1 MKTIENK
8 ARIIAICNQKGGV
21 GKTTTAISLAA
32 SLSKADKRVLLVDCD
47 DSNQT
52 LTKAL
57 VSSDPSQL
65 PATLANLM
73 LFAIMEMETEMDS
86 MLPKAICH
94 HEEEG
99 YDVLPSTIKL
109 AGVTNTLNA
118 LTSTYS
124 VEEKEK
130 DQAEKDL
137 DVKNYCLATVL
148 SHANAYGDYDYI
160 IIDAASALNTMSIN
174 VLAAADEVII
184 VTQAQDAAE
193 KGIVELIQTV
203 DKVKKG
209 INPDITIGG
218 LLITMVHNGAKSSK
232 ATAHDIA
239 DRYAPLGIH
248 VFSTIPR
255 ATDAELFVRSGK
267 SILTYKP
274 RSKVTDAYK
283 QFANEFLLEKEG
295 VMYG

>member
-8 ARIIAICNQKGGV
+8 ARVIAICNQKGGV

-32 SLSKADKRVLLVDCD
+32 SLSSADKKVLLVDCD
-47 DSNQT
+47 DSNPT

-57 VSSDPSQL
+57 VAEDTSEL
-65 PATLANLM
+65 PATLVNLM
-73 LFAIMEMETEMDS
+73 LFTIMEMEAEMDS
-86 MLPKAICH
+86 ILPKAIYH
-94 HEEEG
+94 HEEG

-118 LTSTYS
+118 LASTYS

-130 DQAEKDL
+130 DQAEKDF
-137 DVKNYCLATVL
+137 DIKNHCLTTVL
-148 SHANAYGDYDYI
+148 SHANTYGDYDYI
-160 IIDAASALNTMSIN
+160 IIDAAPALNTMSIN
-174 VLAAADEVII
+174 VLAAANEVII

-203 DKVKKG
+203 SNVKKG
-209 INPDITIGG
+209 INPDISIGG
-218 LLITMVHNGAKSSK
+218 LLITMLHNGAKSSK
-232 ATAHDIA
+232 ATAQDITN
-239 DRYAPLGIH
+239 DYAALGIH
-248 VFSTIPR
+248 IYPPIPR
-255 ATDAELFVRSGK
+255 STAAEQYVRSGK
-267 SILTYKP
+267 SILSYDP
-274 RSKVTDAYK
+274 RSKVTAAYK